1 MNYIEIKIH
10 FSSAEPWKEIFSSF
24 LADAGCESFMDGE
37 TDNDLLCYI
46 PTNLYDADNIRNILE
61 NHGLDVQIQYEAQ
74 EIEQQDWNAVWES
87 NYTPVL
93 IADRCYIRAPFHPE
107 MKGVEYEILIEPKMS
122 FGTAH
127 HETTS
132 QMIEYLLE
140 EDLKDKSVLDMGAGT
155 GVLAILAHKRGAHP
169 VTAIDND
176 EWAYNNNLENI
187 ARNNCEDME
196 VILGDA
202 SALKGRKFELIIA
215 NINRNILVNDMP
227 AYAEALLPGGTIF
240 FSGFYE
246 ENDLDIIKQRA
257 AEFGI
262 VYQSHKAKNRWCAM
276 KGVKRS

>member
-46 PTNLYDADNIRNILE
+46 PTNLYDADNIKNILE
-61 NHGLDVQIQYEAQ
+61 NHGLDVEIEYETQ

-202 SALKGRKFELIIA
+202 SALKGRKFEVIIA

-227 AYAEALLPGGTIF
+227 AYAEALLPGGTI
-240 FSGFYE
+240 SSVVSMKTMTWISSS
-246 ENDLDIIKQRA
+246 NALPNSALNTSRTKQKTDGAR
-257 AEFGI
+257 
-262 VYQSHKAKNRWCAM
+262 
-276 KGVKRS
+276 

>member
-1 MNYIEIKIH
+1 MNYIEIKIN
-10 FSSAEPWKEIFSSF
+10 FSTAEPWKEIFSSL
-24 LADAGCESFMDGE
+24 LAEAGCESFMDGE
-37 TDNDLLCYI
+37 TENDLLCYI
-46 PTNLYDADNIRNILE
+46 PTNLYQADQIKELLE
-61 NHGLDVQIQYEAQ
+61 NHPFDVSLRYEIN

-107 MKGVEYEILIEPKMS
+107 LDGVEYEILIEPKMS

-132 QMIEYLLE
+132 QMIEYILE
-140 EDLKDKSVLDMGAGT
+140 EDFSGKSVLDMGAGT
-155 GVLAILAHKRGAHP
+155 GVLAILTHKRGASP

-187 ARNNCEDME
+187 SRNGCEDME
-196 VILGDA
+196 VVLGDA
-202 SALKGRKFELIIA
+202 SALKDRHFDIIIA

-227 AYAEALLPGGTIF
+227 AYAAALNPGGSIF

-246 ENDLDIIKQRA
+246 SKDLEIIKSRA
-257 AEFGI
+257 AEFGLK
-262 VYQSHKAKNRWCAM
+262 YQSHKAKNDWCAM
-276 KGVKRS
+276 KAVKC

>member
-1 MNYIEIKIH
+1 MNYIEIKIN
-10 FSSAEPWKEIFSSF
+10 FSAAEPWKEIFSSL

-37 TDNDLLCYI
+37 TENDLLCYI
-46 PTNLYDADNIRNILE
+46 PTNLYQADQIKDLLE
-61 NHGLDVQIQYEAQ
+61 NHPFDVSLRYEIN

-107 MKGVEYEILIEPKMS
+107 LEGVEYEILIEPKMS

-132 QMIEYLLE
+132 QMIEYILE
-140 EDLKDKSVLDMGAGT
+140 EDFTGKSVLDMGAGT
-155 GVLAILAHKRGAHP
+155 GVLAILAHKRGASP

-187 ARNNCEDME
+187 SRNGCEDME
-196 VILGDA
+196 VVLGDA
-202 SALKGRKFELIIA
+202 AALKDRHFDMIIA

-227 AYAEALLPGGTIF
+227 AYAAALNPRGSIF

-246 ENDLDIIKQRA
+246 SKDLEIIKSRA
-257 AEFGI
+257 AEFGLK
-262 VYQSHKAKNRWCAM
+262 YQSHKVKNDWCAM
-276 KGVKRS
+276 KAVKC